1 MAKLTKRENFE
12 KIMEVVKDYP
22 ELIEFCNHE
31 IELLNKKNSRVNEKT
46 LKENADI
53 ADMVK
58 EQLEILGKPVTITE
72 LMQQSEIIKNYVCE
86 NGRPLSNQKL
96 SSIMNKLVDNKELA
110 KTIDKRKSY
119 FSLV

>member
-86 NGRPLSNQKL
+86 NGKPLSNQKL
-96 SSIMNKLVDNKELA
+96 PSIMNKLVENKELA

-119 FSLV
+119 FSII